1 MRLLGSRSN
10 GCFMKYCHALPD
22 AVHAVLNAT
31 TLRLLVMRNVI
42 AFRAMPICNFSRV
55 VPAGLILC
63 CASLV
68 SAAEL
73 NVTVVPS
80 NGALRENVQN
90 YIGDLGNRN
99 EDELLRYSRIAQQQA
114 EKALQA
120 LGYYHADIQTQVTG
134 GETPRLVLRIVPGE
148 PIRFRHITVQV
159 NGPAAELSAF
169 RIPRNTL
176 KPGAILNHG
185 QYETAKQQILNQ
197 ASRYGFFDGRYE
209 RQRLAIDPVTNTADV
224 ELVFNSGPRYVLG
237 DVRFEGDSPFDPD
250 LLARMVPF
258 EAGTPYDS
266 ELIAD
271 LNQAMQS
278 SGYFDGVRVDANPAN
293 AAQQRIPVAVQLTT
307 RDPRT
312 LGLGLGFSTDVGP
325 RVRFDF
331 TRHWV
336 NPQGHSYGIES
347 ELSAPRQNIG
357 LFYDVPLDPPLT
369 DKMRYAAG
377 YQYEELGDKDSL
389 SQLLTVGPEWHRKL
403 PNGWQRVWSLKARYE
418 QYELGDDT
426 GDSTLLMPGVAY
438 SFLRSDNR
446 LDPSQGYRL
455 GFELSAAK
463 KGLASDADLIH
474 ANATIKGLTTLAGR
488 HRFLGRVNLGG
499 NWTDEYTNVPPSL
512 RFFAGGDQSVRGYD
526 YQSLSPTN
534 SDGDRIGG
542 RYQVALSAEYQYSL
556 TDQWRIATFVDQGN
570 SFNSLELPSLKSSV
584 GLGVRWVSPVG
595 PIRVDLAHPLDSDG
609 GVRLHF
615 SMGPEL

>member
-1 MRLLGSRSN
+1 
-10 GCFMKYCHALPD
+10 MKYRHALP
-22 AVHAVLNAT
+22 ALFAAPIMM
-31 TLRLLVMRNVI
+31 TLRLTWVRDVL
-42 AFRAMPICNFSRV
+42 ASHAMPLHILSRV
-55 VPAGLILC
+55 VPAGLLLC
-63 CASLV
+63 SASLV
-68 SAAEL
+68 CAAEL
-73 NVTVVPS
+73 AVTVVPA

-90 YIGDLGNRN
+90 HIGDLGNRN
-99 EDELLRYSRIAQQQA
+99 EEELLRYSRIAQQQA

-120 LGYYHADIQTQVTG
+120 LGYYHADIQSQVTG
-134 GETPRLVLRIVPGE
+134 GENPRLALRIVPGQPVRLRE
-148 PIRFRHITVQV
+148 IKIQV
-159 NGPAAELSAF
+159 NGPAAEFSSF
-169 RIPRNTL
+169 RVPRNTL
-176 KPGAILNHG
+176 KSGAILNHG
-185 QYETAKQQILNQ
+185 QYEAAKQQILNQ

-209 RQRLAIDPVTNTADV
+209 RQRLTIDPASNTADV

-237 DVRFEGDSPFDPD
+237 DVRFEGDAPFDPD

-278 SGYFDGVRVDANPAN
+278 SGYFAGVRVDANPGN
-293 AAQQRIPVAVQLTT
+293 AEQQRIPVAVQLTT

-347 ELSAPRQNIG
+347 EISAPRQNIG

-389 SQLLTVGPEWHRKL
+389 SQLLTAGPEWHRKL

-418 QYELGDDT
+418 QYDLGDDSGT
-426 GDSTLLMPGVAY
+426 STLLMPGVSY
-438 SFLRSDNR
+438 SYLRSDNR

-455 GFELSAAK
+455 RFELSAAK
-463 KGLASDADLIH
+463 EGLASDADLIH
-474 ANATIKGLTTLAGR
+474 ANATLKGLTTLADR
-488 HRFLGRVNLGG
+488 HRLLGRVDLGG
-499 NWTDEYTNVPPSL
+499 NWTNEYTNVPPSL

-542 RYQVALSAEYQYSL
+542 RYQLALSAEYQYSL

-595 PIRVDLAHPLDSDG
+595 PIRIDLAHPLDSDG